1 MAEKIFYIVRH
12 ALPDFPDGETLCL
25 GRRMDLPLGAQGR
38 AHAEALADEFTGLPI
53 EAVYASPLL
62 RAQQTAAPLAGAS
75 RPLVTLP
82 DLIELDGGEWDGLPF
97 SEIRRRW
104 PDFRGSCP
112 PGGESD
118 EQGLVRMQ
126 RVLAEIDARTQR
138 CAVIVAHGGVNRLLL
153 CALAG
158 KPLSEKKQFAQDYA
172 AVGII
177 KKTDDH
183 FRTISAG
190 RAPQKKRHLK

>member
-38 AHAEALADEFTGLPI
+38 AQAEALADEFTGLPI

-177 KKTDDH
+177 EKRGDVFYTV
-183 FRTISAG
+183 SAG
-190 RAPQKKRHLK
+190 RAPQKKRHSD

>member
-1 MAEKIFYIVRH
+1 MADKTFYIIRH
-12 ALPDFPDGETLCL
+12 ALPDFPDGESLCL
-25 GRRMDLPLGAQGR
+25 GRRLDLPLGPEGR
-38 AHAEALADEFTGLPI
+38 AQAAQLGREFSALPV
-53 EAVYASPLL
+53 EAVFSSPLL
-62 RAQQTAAPLAGAS
+62 RAQQTAAPIAGAG
-75 RPLVTLP
+75 RPLITL
-82 DLIELDGGEWDGLPF
+82 DALTELDGGEWDALPF

-104 PDFRGSCP
+104 PGSRGGCP

-118 EQGLVRMQ
+118 ELGLARMQ

-172 AVGII
+172 AVGMIE
-177 KKTDDH
+177 KNGDVFKTVC
-183 FRTISAG
+183 SG
-190 RAPQKKRHLK
+190 RAPQKNLIP

>member
-1 MAEKIFYIVRH
+1 MADKTIYLVRH
-12 ALPDFPDGETLCL
+12 ALPDFPSGETLCL
-25 GRRMDLPLGAQGR
+25 GRRLDLPLGSEGCAQ
-38 AHAEALADEFTGLPI
+38 AAQLACDLSALAV

-62 RAQQTAAPLAGAS
+62 RAQQTAAPIAGTA
-75 RPLVTLP
+75 RPLITLP
-82 DLIELDGGEWDGLPF
+82 SLIELDGGEWDGLPF

-118 EQGLVRMQ
+118 EHGLARMQ
-126 RVLAEIDARTQR
+126 SVLAEIDARTQR

-177 KKTDDH
+177 EKVGDV
-183 FRTISAG
+183 FRTVSAG
-190 RAPQKKRHLK
+190 RAPQKKRHAD